1 MLDFTPVR
9 HKTVTMQEFTTALS
23 RDQLRQFTDESVA
36 RMVAL
41 LDACTDAD
49 VTFIP
54 NDPDARDDAAADP
67 NNRALAWTLGH
78 NVVHATA
85 SGEEYAAVAT
95 EYARGIPFHGRPRYE
110 TPWQQVTTVAQC
122 RQRLL
127 ESRRIR
133 LASLDMW
140 PDEPHLDVGTVYW
153 DGSGWVNAVG
163 IFVWGLAHD
172 DDHYRQMQKVVR
184 QAHAARTPTSPRT
197 HL

>member
-1 MLDFTPVR
+1 MLDFTLVR
-9 HKTVTMQEFTTALS
+9 HKTVTMQEFATPLS
-23 RDQLRQFTDESVA
+23 RDQLRQFTNESVA

-54 NDPDARDDAAADP
+54 DDPDARDDAAADP
-67 NNRALAWTLGH
+67 HNRTLAWTLSH
-78 NVVHATA
+78 NVVHASA

-95 EYARGIPFHGRPRYE
+95 EFARGVPFHGRPRYE

-140 PDEPHLDVGTVYW
+140 PDDPHLDVGTVYW
-153 DGSGWVNAVG
+153 ALN
-163 IFVWGLAHD
+163 
-172 DDHYRQMQKVVR
+172 
-184 QAHAARTPTSPRT
+184 
-197 HL
+197 